1 MMADTHLLA
10 GPSNTRQM
18 TSAACDKP
26 KRTASVREEVQ
37 SETAFDRAVTN
48 SLICESRSVCR

>member
-1 MMADTHLLA
+1 MVDTHVLA

-26 KRTASVREEVQ
+26 KRAAGVRE
-37 SETAFDRAVTN
+37 
-48 SLICESRSVCR
+48 